1 MIIAGVDREIHQEI
15 KETSCGILAQFECG
29 AMCRNAAGFL
39 MLNIYFDS
47 RVEEFV
53 DIARERGR
61 M

>member
-15 KETSCGILAQFECG
+15 KETSCGILAQFG